1 MKTEI
6 VTIGDELLSGSRT
19 DTNASYLA
27 SRLTALGAEVT
38 RMTSVAD
45 GQAPIEEALREALAY
60 ADLVVVTGGLG
71 PTADDRTK
79 QALARIFA
87 CDLVLN
93 EDALE
98 TVRES
103 FARRGAGLPETNAAQ
118 CMLPECA
125 RPIENKVGSAPGLMI
140 EREERLLFALP
151 GVPAEMRGI
160 FENYIAPFLE
170 GRGLVR
176 LREERLVRTLHLA
189 ESEIADR
196 VHAIARRLARVEV
209 AYLPHAD
216 GVDLRIVGR
225 GESRAQAAR
234 AADRAQ
240 ERIADLLG
248 DVVYARG
255 HESIERVVGYLLS
268 MHGKTL
274 AVAESC
280 TGGRVAWQLTRTPG
294 SSEYFAGGV
303 VAYSNDLKKRLL
315 KVKAGTLREHGA
327 VSPEVAVAM
336 AEGVRDRAKTDYGL
350 SITGIAGPGGETP
363 DKPVG
368 LVYIALARKG
378 KPVVW
383 RLLLGRGRDRVR
395 RRAAVAA
402 LDLVRRDVLSLPVDE
417 PPAASAV
424 PLDAGSAAG

>member
-1 MKTEI
+1 MRTEI
-6 VTIGDELLSGSRT
+6 ITIGDELLNGSRT

-27 SRLTALGAEVT
+27 LHLSELGAEIL
-38 RMTSVAD
+38 RMTSVGDA
-45 GQAPIEEALREALAY
+45 QPVIEEAVREALSCAE
-60 ADLVVVTGGLG
+60 LVVITGGLG

-79 QALARIFA
+79 QALARLFS

-93 EDALE
+93 EEALAS
-98 TVRES
+98 VSAS
-103 FARRGAGLPETNAAQ
+103 FARRGAGVPESNAAQ

-125 RPIENKVGSAPGLMI
+125 RPIENKVGSAPGLMM
-140 EREERLLFALP
+140 EREGRLLFALP

-176 LREERLVRTLHLA
+176 LKEERMVRVLHLA

-196 VHAIARRLARVEV
+196 VHPIARRLARVEV

-216 GVDLRIVGR
+216 GVDLRITGR
-225 GESRAQAAR
+225 GESRVQAAR
-234 AADRAQ
+234 AAERAQ
-240 ERIADLLG
+240 ERIADVLG
-248 DVVYARG
+248 DAVYARG
-255 HESIERVVGYLLS
+255 SESIERVVGYLLS
-268 MHGKTL
+268 MQGKTL

-280 TGGRVAWQLTRTPG
+280 TGGRVAWQLTKTPG
-294 SSEYFAGGV
+294 SSEYFAGGI

-315 KVKAGTLREHGA
+315 RVKAGTLTAHGA
-327 VSPEVAVAM
+327 VSAEVAGEM
-336 AEGVRDRAKTDYGL
+336 ATGVRDRAKTDYGL
-350 SITGIAGPGGETP
+350 SITGIAGPGGGTP
-363 DKPVG
+363 EKPVG

-378 KPVVW
+378 KTVVW

-402 LDLVRRDVLSLPVDE
+402 LDLVRRDLMGLSMDE
-417 PPAASAV
+417 PPAASSVA
-424 PLDAGSAAG
+424 PDAGGVVA